1 MQEQKNNNDRINF
14 LESFQGKLVLI
25 SLLSVMITMGLILAA
40 TVPYSAESIKKTIKN
55 YMLDMAT
62 SNGHMIDQAIDIQG
76 EKKALQEDSLEPVMS
91 NISVKGIK
99 SSYGYVVDSDG
110 NMLWHPTS
118 SKIGEKVEN
127 SVIKGVVKEIEEG
140 NTPEDK
146 VVSYKFHGKI
156 KYSSYYVSKSSGT
169 PFVLVISTDESEAL
183 KPVSGIILRGL
194 LSGIIIAVITV
205 LLIKVMVGRS
215 MKPIHILS
223 DALGRMAGLDF
234 RKDPEMDTLTKRRDE
249 FGKISRAVD
258 SVQEQFRATVLS
270 IKDQSEK
277 LFQSSDSMMRNAMTM
292 SDTSNQV
299 DQAVSDI
306 AQGATSQADS
316 TQKTTD
322 NVMKIGDMIEK
333 ATQSVKELNQ
343 VSSEMTDAENTASTI
358 LSDLDE
364 INKHTTAAVEEIAR
378 QTEKTNESATR
389 IREVTT
395 LISNIAEETNLLSLN
410 ASIEAARAGE
420 AGKGF
425 AVVAEEIGKLAEQ
438 SNQSAKQ
445 IEDIIIQLVNDS
457 EESVKTMDNVRDI
470 TKKQSD
476 NIGRTG
482 EAFSKI
488 AEGIA
493 ASNICVSNISD
504 QMKVIDTA
512 RSEVVDTVEN
522 LSAIAEENAASTQES
537 SASVTQMNQ
546 IAGDIKDSS
555 GDLRNIAEVL
565 RDKMNQFKN

>member
-1 MQEQKNNNDRINF
+1 MQEHDKKNSRIGF
-14 LESFQGKLVLI
+14 LASFQGKIVLI
-25 SLLSVMITMGLILAA
+25 SLLSIIITVGLILAA
-40 TVPYSAESIKKTIKN
+40 TVPYSAESIKKSIQN
-55 YMLDMAT
+55 YMLDLAE
-62 SNGHMIDQAIDIQG
+62 SNGRMLDQAVDIQG
-76 EKKALQEDSLEPVMS
+76 EKEALEEDRLDDIVS

-99 SSYGYVVDSDG
+99 SSYAYVVDSDG
-110 NMLWHPTS
+110 TMLWHPTA
-118 SKIGEKVEN
+118 SKIGKQVEN
-127 SVIKGVVKEIEEG
+127 SVIKGVVGEIEKG
-140 NTPEDK
+140 NTPKDN
-146 VVSYKFHGKI
+146 VVSYKFDGKI
-156 KYSSYYVSKSSGT
+156 KYASYYLSKSGGT
-169 PFVLVISTDESEAL
+169 PFILVISTDESEVL

-194 LSGIIIAVITV
+194 LSGLIIAFITV
-205 LLIKVMVGRS
+205 LLIAVMVGRS
-215 MKPIHILS
+215 MKPLHILS

-258 SVQEQFRATVLS
+258 VMQGQFAGTVTS
-270 IKDQSEK
+270 IKDQSER

-292 SDTSNQV
+292 SDTSSQV

-306 AQGATSQADS
+306 AEGATSQADS

-322 NVMKIGDMIEK
+322 NVMKIGEMIEK
-333 ATQSVKELNQ
+333 ATESVKQLNQ
-343 VSSEMTDAENTASTI
+343 VSSDMTEAENTAGSI

-364 INKHTTAAVEEIAR
+364 INKHTTAAVDEIAR

-445 IEDIIIQLVNDS
+445 IEDIITQLVNDS
-457 EESVKTMDNVRDI
+457 EESVKTMENVRDI
-470 TKKQSD
+470 TKRQSD

-504 QMKVIDTA
+504 QMKEIDTA

-522 LSAIAEENAASTQES
+522 LSAIAEENAASTEES

-546 IAGDIKDSS
+546 IAGDIKNSS

-565 RDKMNQFKN
+565 RDKMNQFKS